1 MGQRHTGHRR
11 ARLLAGQ
18 NDLALEFWRMVA
30 PGALRWSVLHSV
42 HLSAWWTLSSR
53 FRLGRSRCLHRTHT
67 EIKRLHELM
76 HESARHRN
84 DSPQARTAWQS
95 ACAEFHHRY
104 DELAFPG
111 GYEAALADLVLGNQQ
126 VIDATL
132 SFLEVRPYFF
142 RSGYMRK
149 VLLRKI
155 KQVDLTPQQL
165 ERLKGIL
172 LRQATWNAQRAEQR
186 NA

>member
-1 MGQRHTGHRR
+1 MTHSLFQAGTRQ
-11 ARLLAGQ
+11 LAG
-18 NDLALEFWRMVA
+18 
-30 PGALRWSVLHSV
+30 
-42 HLSAWWTLSSR
+42 
-53 FRLGRSRCLHRTHT
+53 
-67 EIKRLHELM
+67 
-76 HESARHRN
+76 
-84 DSPQARTAWQS
+84 
-95 ACAEFHHRY
+95 
-104 DELAFPG
+104 
-111 GYEAALADLVLGNQQ
+111 LVLGNQQ

-186 NA
+186 DA

>member
-1 MGQRHTGHRR
+1 MSTSGINQ
-11 ARLLAGQ
+11 LI
-18 NDLALEFWRMVA
+18 
-30 PGALRWSVLHSV
+30 
-42 HLSAWWTLSSR
+42 SANAA
-53 FRLGRSRCLHRTHT
+53 
-67 EIKRLHELM
+67 EITRLHDLV
-76 HESARHRN
+76 HETARHRS
-84 DSPQARTAWQS
+84 DSPQARTAWEA

-111 GYEAALADLVLGNQQ
+111 GYEAALAGLAIGNQQ

-155 KQVDLTPQQL
+155 KQANLTPKQL
-165 ERLKGIL
+165 ERLKGVL
-172 LRQATWNAQRAEQR
+172 LRQAAWHAQRAEQR
-186 NA
+186 DA

>member
-1 MGQRHTGHRR
+1 
-11 ARLLAGQ
+11 
-18 NDLALEFWRMVA
+18 
-30 PGALRWSVLHSV
+30 
-42 HLSAWWTLSSR
+42 
-53 FRLGRSRCLHRTHT
+53 
-67 EIKRLHELM
+67 M
-76 HESARHRN
+76 HETARHRN
-84 DSPQARTAWQS
+84 DSPQARVAWQT
-95 ACAEFHHRY
+95 ACAEFHRRY
-104 DELAFPG
+104 DALAFPG
-111 GYEAALADLVLGNQQ
+111 GYEAALDGLAIGNQQ

-155 KQVDLTPQQL
+155 KQVDLAPQQL

-172 LRQATWNAQRAEQR
+172 VRQARWRAQRAEQR

>member
-1 MGQRHTGHRR
+1 MR
-11 ARLLAGQ
+11 
-18 NDLALEFWRMVA
+18 
-30 PGALRWSVLHSV
+30 
-42 HLSAWWTLSSR
+42 SSGINQ
-53 FRLGRSRCLHRTHT
+53 LIAANAA

-76 HESARHRN
+76 HEAARHRN

-95 ACAEFHHRY
+95 ACAEFHQRY
-104 DELAFPG
+104 DALAFPG
-111 GYEAALADLVLGNQQ
+111 GYEAALAGLVLGNQQ

-132 SFLEVRPYFF
+132 AFLEVRPYFF

-165 ERLKGIL
+165 ERLKSIL

-186 NA
+186 DA